1 MPHQFASVPSRTFN
15 AGDVIIRQGD
25 HATGEVYLVHEGKV
39 EVSRQLD
46 GHRRILRTLV
56 KGDLLG
62 EVALFRD
69 APHSATAVA
78 VGRVTLLVIPADR
91 LEQMV
96 REHPGLAIAL
106 IRQLARMA
114 AADDSVGRT

>member
-1 MPHQFASVPSRTFN
+1 MHYQFAGVPSRTFSP
-15 AGDVIIRQGD
+15 GDVIIQQGD
-25 HATGEVYLVHEGKV
+25 RGAREAYLLHEGKV
-39 EVSRQLD
+39 EVSRQVD
-46 GHRRILRTLV
+46 GQRRILRILV

-78 VGRVTLLVIPADR
+78 IDRVTLLVIPADR

-96 REHPGLAIAL
+96 REHPALAIAL

-114 AADDSVGRT
+114 AADDAPPPT